1 MNPEYR
7 FDLCW
12 PELYQLAIIAL
23 LFIQTLAKGERPRN
37 VDWVPYAAA
46 GGIFI
51 AVVSLGFSG
60 TFFYGAYAVD
70 KLSQFFKLAVAVGFA
85 IASLN
90 AAKPPDI
97 EGSKRSDYMLFLAFS
112 AWGLMLLSSAVELIT
127 IYVALEVASYSL
139 YALIP
144 LRAQDRRAAE
154 GGIKYIM
161 FGAVATAVALFG
173 YAYVLAGANTSYIV
187 DLQGLEL
194 TYQAQPWVV
203 VGLSLFLVGFLFK
216 LALFP
221 FHFWCPDVYEGTANE
236 TAAFVAT
243 LPKLGAAVVLV
254 RFAALLTPGWPITTV
269 LAVFGA
275 ISMTF
280 GNLAALAQRDLK
292 RLLGY
297 SSIAHA
303 GYIMMGLVS
312 GTAEGLAAA
321 SFYALVYVLMNLTCF
336 WVICRISHTGKNITL
351 DDLDG
356 LAQREPA
363 LAVVLAVAA
372 FALVGLPPTAG
383 FMGKLFLLQSLWDNG
398 YNWLV
403 IVAVLN
409 TAIAIYYYL
418 SMVRHAYTH
427 EKEVHP
433 STRSATSVSA
443 QVWGT
448 VFAIV
453 LLVLG
458 AMPAPVFD
466 LAMAAGVALI
476 P

>member
-7 FDLCW
+7 LDLCW
-12 PELYQLAIIAL
+12 PELFQLGIIVL
-23 LFIQTLAKGERPRN
+23 LFIQALAKGERPKN
-37 VDWVPYAAA
+37 VNWVPYFAA
-46 GGIFI
+46 GGI
-51 AVVSLGFSG
+51 VVSVLSLGFTG
-60 TFFYGAYAVD
+60 TIFYGAYSVD

-85 IASLN
+85 ITSLN
-90 AAKPPDI
+90 AVKPPDI
-97 EGSKRSDYMLFLAFS
+97 EGDKRPDYMLFLAFS
-112 AWGLMLLSSAVELIT
+112 AFGLMVLASAVELIT
-127 IYVALEVASYSL
+127 IYVALEISSYSV

-144 LRAQDRRAAE
+144 LRANDRHAAE

-173 YAYVLAGANTSYIV
+173 YAYVLAGAHSSYIA
-187 DLQGLEL
+187 DLQGLTL
-194 TYQAQPWVV
+194 TFQAQPWVV

-236 TAAFVAT
+236 TAAFAAT

-254 RFAALLTPGWPITTV
+254 RFAALIVPGWPIATF
-269 LAVFGA
+269 LAVLGA
-275 ISMTF
+275 VSMTF
-280 GNLAALAQRDLK
+280 GNLAALAQRDVK

-321 SFYALVYVLMNLTCF
+321 SFYALVYVLMNLACF

-363 LAVVLAVAA
+363 LAVVLAVGA

-418 SMVRHAYTH
+418 GLVRHAYTH
-427 EKEVHP
+427 EKDVP
-433 STRSATSVSA
+433 RNAVRASVSA

-448 VFAIV
+448 VLAIV

-458 AMPAPVFD
+458 AAPAPVFD
-466 LAMAAGVALI
+466 LAMQAGVALL

>member
-7 FDLCW
+7 LDLCW
-12 PELYQLAIIAL
+12 PELYQLAVIAL
-23 LFIQTLAKGERPRN
+23 LFIQTLARGERPKN
-37 VDWVPYAAA
+37 VDWVPYMAA
-46 GGIFI
+46 GGIVV
-51 AVVSLGFSG
+51 AVLSLNFSG

-70 KLSQFFKLAVAVGFA
+70 QLSQFFKLAVAVGFA

-97 EGSKRSDYMLFLAFS
+97 EGSKRPDYMLFLAFS

-127 IYVALEVASYSL
+127 IYVALEVSSYSI

-173 YAYVLAGANTSYIV
+173 YAYVLAGAHSSYLV

-203 VGLSLFLVGFLFK
+203 VGLSMFLVGFLFK

-236 TAAFVAT
+236 TAAYAAT

-254 RFAALLTPGWPITTV
+254 RFAALLNPGWPITTV
-269 LAVFGA
+269 LAVLGA
-275 ISMTF
+275 VSMTF
-280 GNLAALAQRDLK
+280 GNLAALAQRDVK

-321 SFYALVYVLMNLTCF
+321 SFYALVYVLMNLACF

-351 DDLDG
+351 DDLNG

-363 LAVVLAVAA
+363 LAVVLAVSA

-427 EKEVHP
+427 ETEVHP
-433 STRSATSVSA
+433 SDRGTTSVSA

-448 VFAIV
+448 VLAIV

-458 AMPAPVFD
+458 AAPAPVFD